1 MDVEQA
7 IATRRMVG
15 KVKDLIPS
23 RGEIEKLLAAAVA
36 APNHHLTEPWRFI
49 VLTGEALDE
58 LGEAMAL
65 RVGEKYPEAPD
76 LADRVGREL
85 ARPKRAPIIIAVLY
99 VPSSHP
105 KAIDMEDRY
114 AVGAAV
120 ENLLLVAHGMGLGAF
135 WRSGPASQDPGVRS
149 FLGLSEHEDI
159 AGFIYVGYPAEDR
172 PSAGIRRS
180 RDFESRTTWLGWP
193 SA

>member
-105 KAIDMEDRY
+105 KAIDMEDRIFF
-114 AVGAAV
+114 
-120 ENLLLVAHGMGLGAF
+120 LSPMGWG
-135 WRSGPASQDPGVRS
+135 S
-149 FLGLSEHEDI
+149 GLSGE
-159 AGFIYVGYPAEDR
+159 ADR
-172 PSAGIRRS
+172 LRRTPESAASLDCRNT
-180 RDFESRTTWLGWP
+180 RT
-193 SA
+193 